1 MLLIDGFDGHNG
13 SILSKY
19 TQSPIT
25 RSRSLYPG
33 MHILLSRM
41 YVLLSPLTTACT
53 DSGVYRLKNVEALAL
68 MMLVAAR
75 MA

>member
-13 SILSKY
+13 SILRKY
-19 TQSPIT
+19 TQSLIT

-33 MHILLSRM
+33 MHSLSRM
-41 YVLLSPLTTACT
+41 YVSLSPWTTVCT